1 MDKVWSSQLKKGLVE
16 LAVLAALNQSEA
28 YGYQLL
34 QRLARNP
41 LLSTTE
47 STLYPILSRLAEE
60 KFVAVRQA
68 PSPSGPPRRYYRLT
82 SAGREHLGELSNY
95 WHELSGAVDEL
106 LDAKFSGENQ

>member
-16 LAVLAALNQSEA
+16 LAVLAALREREA

-47 STLYPILSRLAEE
+47 STLYPTLARLAEE
-60 KFVAVRQA
+60 RLVAVRQA
-68 PSPSGPPRRYYRLT
+68 TSPNGPPRRYYRLT
-82 SAGREHLGELSNY
+82 ASGQEHLRQLSEY
-95 WHELSGAVDEL
+95 WRHLSSAVNEL
-106 LDAKFSGENQ
+106 LE